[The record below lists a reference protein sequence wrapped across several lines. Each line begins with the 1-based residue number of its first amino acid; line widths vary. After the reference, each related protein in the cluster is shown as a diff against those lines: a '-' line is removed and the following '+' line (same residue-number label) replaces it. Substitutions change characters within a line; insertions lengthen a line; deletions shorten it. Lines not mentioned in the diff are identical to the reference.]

1 MSQLVLHSDDFETA
15 VRRVRDLRP
24 LVHCMTNDVVQ
35 EITANVLLAAGAS
48 PAMVVAKQE
57 AGVFA
62 SLAQALLVNVGTLTD
77 TLVSAMRDAIESAN
91 RHGKPWVLD
100 PVGAGGLAYRD
111 GVVAEFLTLKPTVVR
126 GNASE
131 ILAISGHGS
140 GGKGVDSTDSS
151 ESALSAAVHLAKTFG
166 TVVCVTGQTDYVTDG
181 ERIVAVTGGTERATL
196 VVGTGC
202 SLSTLVAAFLAA
214 NDDPVTACAAA
225 CTMAKRAAE
234 YADKHSVG
242 PGSFKVAY
250 IDGLSLI

>member
-1 MSQLVLHSDDFETA
+1 
-15 VRRVRDLRP
+15 
-24 LVHCMTNDVVQ
+24 
-35 EITANVLLAAGAS
+35 
-48 PAMVVAKQE
+48 MVVAKEE
-57 AGVFA
+57 AGAFA
-62 SLAQALLVNVGTLTD
+62 AMAQALLVNTGPLTGNI
-77 TLVSAMRDAIESAN
+77 VPAMRDAINSAN

-111 GVVAEFLTLKPTVVR
+111 GIIAEFLTMKPTVVR

-131 ILAISGHGS
+131 ILAVAGQGS

-151 ESALSAAVHLAKTFG
+151 DSALEAAKKLALDFD

-181 ERIVAVTGGTERATL
+181 KRTAAVSGGTERTTL

-202 SLSTLVAAFLAA
+202 SLSTLVAACLAA
-214 NDDPVTACAAA
+214 NDDPLTACAAA
-225 CTMAKRAAE
+225 CAMAKQAAE